1 MSAIPS
7 SPALAGASAALE
19 LNPLAFRATPRTV
32 AATEAEAN
40 KVGRD
45 FEAMFLSQM
54 LQPMFDTVEPDSVF
68 GGGYGE
74 RMFRSLQ
81 VEQFANAITRAGGI
95 GLADSI
101 AREMLRMQEKANV

>member
-7 SPALAGASAALE
+7 SPTLAGAAAAIE
-19 LNPLAFRATPRTV
+19 LNPLVFRAAPRTA
-32 AATEAEAN
+32 AATEAEAQ
-40 KVGRD
+40 KVGHD
-45 FEAMFLSQM
+45 FETMFLSQM
-54 LQPMFDTVEPDSVF
+54 LQPMFDTVEPDPVF

-81 VEQFANAITRAGGI
+81 VEQFAGAITRAGGI

-101 AREMLRMQEKANV
+101 AREMLRMQEKANG